1 VLYLTR
7 YLLDDIINK
16 STNQQINKS
25 TNQQINKS
33 TNQQINKSTNQQINK
48 STNQQWLNL
57 SKRHKSSIEIC
68 RLITAKM

>member
-48 STNQQWLNL
+48 WLNL